1 MNGKWGLRQLNRE
14 SNHRKKA
21 ICEDGLWANL
31 SYTRSDEAAAAAA
44 AEDATVQI
52 NYTYCNVMYCSSCL
66 PESAVLSPK
75 LAMSVSKGN
84 MAWACPVCWEEG
96 LKDVA
101 KLRGGLV
108 GKRRKP
114 TGSRGGGTAKKVKKK
129 GNGAKSKAK
138 DKDKA
143 KKRKHG
149 S

>member
-1 MNGKWGLRQLNRE
+1 
-14 SNHRKKA
+14 
-21 ICEDGLWANL
+21 
-31 SYTRSDEAAAAAA
+31 
-44 AEDATVQI
+44 
-52 NYTYCNVMYCSSCL
+52 MYCSSCL

-114 TGSRGGGTAKKVKKK
+114 TGSRGGGTAKIAKKK

-138 DKDKA
+138 DKAKA

-149 S
+149 SSSSGHEGTGMTTQHGQGMAITTGLSLACGGVRGDSRCIGGCQCVRPGAA